1 MKKNKKIL
9 AAFIFQLLLISC
21 SKNGGT
27 DAGTN
32 PVAPLPNV
40 LTILTNNTTTSVAQT
55 SAVIGGNIIADGG
68 LAVTARG
75 ICWNTAPS
83 PTILNNKIPAG
94 SGIGSF
100 TATISGLTYATTY
113 FVRAYATN
121 STTTIYGAE
130 VSFTTKPLSIPGN
143 GVTDVD
149 GNTYTTVILGDKEWM
164 VQNLR
169 TTKYQ
174 NGDVIPNIT
183 TQTLWS
189 TTVTGAWCYYNNT
202 AGYNNTYGKLYNW
215 YAATDPRQISPVG
228 WHVPSTGEY
237 TVLNAYLGGGNLSGG
252 GLKQAGTS
260 SWASPNSG
268 ATNISGF
275 TALPGGSR
283 SWSSSSGFGYFGT
296 LGNWWSSDI
305 AGSEGRFA
313 QLQHDVAYF
322 DAGTNDPK
330 GAGFSIR
337 CVKD

>member
-1 MKKNKKIL
+1 MKKNKIFL

-40 LTILTNNTTTSVAQT
+40 LTIQTNNATTLVAQT

-83 PTILNNKIPAG
+83 PTILNNKAPAG

-113 FVRAYATN
+113 YVRAYATN
-121 STTTIYGAE
+121 STTTVYGAE
-130 VSFTTKPLSIPGN
+130 VSFTTIPGN

-189 TTVTGAWCYYNNT
+189 TTATGAWCYYNNT

-215 YAATDPRQISPVG
+215 YAATDPRQISPAG
-228 WHVPSTGEY
+228 WHVPSSGEY
-237 TVLNAYLGGGNLSGG
+237 MVLTAYLGGNGTASGF
-252 GLKQAGTS
+252 LKTTS
-260 SWASPNSG
+260 FGDWASPNTG
-268 ATNISGF
+268 ANNLSGF
-275 TALPGGSR
+275 SALPGGFRYQSN
-283 SWSSSSGFGYFGT
+283 SGFALFGTDGYWWTSELGSSSNGRHFRLEHNTIYNYINDSGKGT
-296 LGNWWSSDI
+296 GL
-305 AGSEGRFA
+305 
-313 QLQHDVAYF
+313 
-322 DAGTNDPK
+322 
-330 GAGFSIR
+330 SIR